1 MRPASVILSALV
13 LVGGILLGC
22 RPPAAPPPPDFTI
35 LKRDLLE
42 LDQAIGWDLSRRTA
56 LLHPDRFISALEQL
70 ERDVRLQR
78 DKPSGRTQEAVEAA
92 LASAQALRRAGA
104 EYVAQVAPY
113 GNLTPT
119 PGRNK
124 PLEADWDLLKQAFLA
139 IHPGPNE
146 SRIDLAVQALEA
158 AEHPAQPASQK

>member
-1 MRPASVILSALV
+1 MRSAILLVSVLILFNAA
-13 LVGGILLGC
+13 LLGC
-22 RPPAAPPPPDFTI
+22 RRANAPPPPDFTT

-56 LLHPDRFISALEQL
+56 LLHPDRFIAALEQL

-78 DKPSGRTQEAVEAA
+78 DKPTGRAQELVAGV
-92 LASAQALRRAGA
+92 LASAQALRHAGA
-104 EYVAQVAPY
+104 LYVTEVAPY

-124 PLEADWDLLKQAFLA
+124 TLEADWDLLKEAFLA

-146 SRIDLAVQALEA
+146 SRIDLAVQQLEA
-158 AEHPAQPASQK
+158 AEHPVSQK